1 MTLKTWLLFLAME
14 TALSLSPGPAVFYTV
29 AQGVRGALRRTLPA
43 AAGILTANGIYFA
56 LSATSLGAIIAAS
69 ARFFTIA
76 KRVGAAYLIYLGIK
90 ALRSAN
96 SMHAVTLG
104 GDPAEKERDLR
115 SVYLGALTLQLANPK
130 ALLFFLALL
139 PQFIDP
145 AIPVVP
151 QMLILAAT
159 SMLPEFC
166 ILTGYGWLAHR
177 AVHATARFGVTG
189 NMNRL
194 LARIEGIGLLAC
206 ATLVLKF
213 NRGWGRMCRNKGEFM
228 RLVVAIAMLGIGVG
242 TSKNGGGRRTG
253 SAGAPLS
260 RSRDIAGRRTRR
272 LGRGRFFQERR
283 SAHGPRSGD
292 PTGAIRRQRN
302 YCTDALRAR
311 AAMLAGFPHLE
322 SPTASS

>member
-1 MTLKTWLLFLAME
+1 MTLKTWLLFLGME

-29 AQGVRGALRRTLPA
+29 SQGVRGGLRRTLPA

-56 LSATSLGAIIAAS
+56 LSATSLGALIAAS

-76 KRVGAAYLIYLGIK
+76 KWIGAAYLIYLGLR

-96 SMHAVTLG
+96 SMHSVALE
-104 GDPAEKERDLR
+104 GDPAEQQLR
-115 SVYLGALTLQLANPK
+115 RGVYWGALTLQLANPK

-145 AIPVVP
+145 AIAVVP
-151 QMLILAAT
+151 QMSILAAT
-159 SMLPEFC
+159 SMVPEFC

-194 LARIEGIGLLAC
+194 LARIEGIGLLGC

-213 NRGWGRMCRNKGEFM
+213 NRG
-228 RLVVAIAMLGIGVG
+228 A
-242 TSKNGGGRRTG
+242 
-253 SAGAPLS
+253 
-260 RSRDIAGRRTRR
+260 
-272 LGRGRFFQERR
+272 
-283 SAHGPRSGD
+283 
-292 PTGAIRRQRN
+292 
-302 YCTDALRAR
+302 
-311 AAMLAGFPHLE
+311 
-322 SPTASS
+322 

>member
-1 MTLKTWLLFLAME
+1 MTLKTWLLFLVME

-29 AQGVRGALRRTLPA
+29 SQGVRGALRRTLPA

-76 KRVGAAYLIYLGIK
+76 KWVGAAYLIFLGLK

-96 SMHAVTLG
+96 SMHAVVLG
-104 GDPAEKERDLR
+104 ADPLEKKQRGLR
-115 SVYLGALTLQLANPK
+115 GVYLGALALQLANPK

-145 AIPVVP
+145 SRPVVP

-159 SMLPEFC
+159 SMIPEFC

-177 AVHATARFGVTG
+177 AAHATARFAVTG

-206 ATLVLKF
+206 ETLVLKF
-213 NRGWGRMCRNKGEFM
+213 NRG
-228 RLVVAIAMLGIGVG
+228 I
-242 TSKNGGGRRTG
+242 T
-253 SAGAPLS
+253 
-260 RSRDIAGRRTRR
+260 
-272 LGRGRFFQERR
+272 
-283 SAHGPRSGD
+283 
-292 PTGAIRRQRN
+292 
-302 YCTDALRAR
+302 
-311 AAMLAGFPHLE
+311 
-322 SPTASS
+322 

>member
-1 MTLKTWLLFLAME
+1 MTFKTWLLFLLME

-29 AQGVRGALRRTLPA
+29 SQGVRGALRRTLPA

-56 LSATSLGAIIAAS
+56 LSATSLGALIAAS
-69 ARFFTIA
+69 ARFFIIA
-76 KRVGAAYLIYLGIK
+76 KWVGAAYLIYLGIR

-96 SMHAVTLG
+96 SMHAVALDRTTK
-104 GDPAEKERDLR
+104 EKERSLR
-115 SVYLGALTLQLANPK
+115 GVYLGALTLQLANPK

-177 AVHATARFGVTG
+177 AVHATAKFGVTG

-194 LARIEGIGLLAC
+194 LARIEGVGLLGC

-213 NRGWGRMCRNKGEFM
+213 NRG
-228 RLVVAIAMLGIGVG
+228 
-242 TSKNGGGRRTG
+242 S
-253 SAGAPLS
+253 
-260 RSRDIAGRRTRR
+260 
-272 LGRGRFFQERR
+272 
-283 SAHGPRSGD
+283 
-292 PTGAIRRQRN
+292 
-302 YCTDALRAR
+302 
-311 AAMLAGFPHLE
+311 
-322 SPTASS
+322 